1 MGLELADIDVD
12 DRRARLQAVWSVR
25 WGGVSREDFGLDL
38 DTGSAFALLLPK
50 AKFPD
55 VWESGTLIAPVRTL
69 GGKMRARQLDGV
81 LSLFDGRFR
90 VPIDITVADITSESA
105 LLGLPVL
112 RRFDL
117 LLRGPQPDQL
127 RRPVLAYPQG
137 LQIR

>member
-1 MGLELADIDVD
+1 MRLELADIDVD
-12 DRRARLQAVWSVR
+12 DRRARLQAPWSVLWR
-25 WGGVSREDFGLDL
+25 GGSREDIGLDL

-50 AKFPD
+50 ARFPD
-55 VWESGTLIAPVRTL
+55 IWDSGAPAGQVYTL
-69 GGKMRARQLDGV
+69 GGKTQARQLDGV
-81 LSLFDGRFR
+81 LSLFDGNFR
-90 VPIDITVADITSESA
+90 VPLDVTVAEIASESA

-127 RRPVLAYPQG
+127 RRPVLVYPQG